1 MPFIGQ
7 GGCLALEDAY
17 IFGNLLIKYNS
28 DIHKTQ
34 NAYEALRI
42 KRIKTIANMSL
53 RQGHLN
59 HISNPIIVFLRNF
72 VMKHFPLLA
81 IRSVKEKIWNYDP
94 EEEIKKIK
102 YDCKF
107 LVLVIL
113 FKLL

>member
-17 IFGNLLIKYNS
+17 IFGKLLIEYDC
-28 DIHKTQ
+28 DINKTQ
-34 NAYEALRI
+34 NAYEVLRI

-72 VMKHFPLLA
+72 VMQFFPLLA
-81 IRSVKEKIWNYDP
+81 MRSVREKIWNYDP
-94 EEEIKKIK
+94 EEEIR
-102 YDCKF
+102 D
-107 LVLVIL
+107 
-113 FKLL
+113 FK

>member
-28 DIHKTQ
+28 DINKTQ

-42 KRIKTIANMSL
+42 KRIKTISNMSL
-53 RQGHLN
+53 RQGRLN

-72 VMKHFPLLA
+72 VMKYFPLLA
-81 IRSVKEKIWNYDP
+81 IRSLREKIWNYDS

-102 YDCKF
+102 
-107 LVLVIL
+107 
-113 FKLL
+113 